1 MADKDRE
8 KNIEEL
14 QIAEQNMQNLFLQKQ
29 AFQIELRETQAALK
43 ELEKSGD
50 EVYKIIGQMMIKT
63 DKKEMNEELSRKEK
77 IIDLKL
83 KSFER
88 QEKSFSEKIEELQR
102 QITK

>member
-1 MADKDRE
+1 MTDKDRE
-8 KNIEEL
+8 RNIEEL

-63 DKKEMNEELSRKEK
+63 DKKEMKEELSRKEK
-77 IIDLKL
+77 IIDIKI

-88 QEKSFSEKIEELQR
+88 QEAAFSEKINELQR

>member
-8 KNIEEL
+8 NKIEEL

-29 AFQIELRETQAALK
+29 AFQMELRETQAALK

-50 EVYKIIGQMMIKT
+50 EVYKIIGQMMIRT
-63 DKKEMNEELSRKEK
+63 DKKEMKEELLRKEK
-77 IIDLKL
+77 IIDIKI

-88 QEKSFSEKIEELQR
+88 QESVFSEKIEELQR